1 MDREKLKTA
10 LNIACILNALF
21 FMLRFWHFL
30 IASVCMTIVFAIPI
44 FFAKSDEKREKKSEN
59 MQNTISENKDSLYN
73 DVAKQITE
81 KVKADFPEAKWVF
94 THPKAISVLR
104 SGSAVNIVLN
114 GAGGYRK
121 AEVRLKDGVIE
132 TEYITEEKKCA
143 EPTEPETERKEIA
156 EDYGLMAF
164 EWVESHIGELN
175 GKLNENISEGVK
187 EYLIVSAELPDER
200 CWERVCEELKRQGLK
215 NAETV
220 PDGIKIII
228 K

>member
-10 LNIACILNALF
+10 FNIACLFDALF
-21 FMLRFWHFL
+21 FILRFWHFL

-44 FFAKSDEKREKKSEN
+44 FFATPDDEHGKKSEN

-81 KVKADFPEAKWVF
+81 KVKADFPEARWVF
-94 THPKAISVLR
+94 THPKAISVLQ

-143 EPTEPETERKEIA
+143 EPTEPETERTVIA

-200 CWERVCEELKRQGLK
+200 CWESVCEELKRQGLK

-220 PDGIKIII
+220 PEGIKIII